1 MRLAKDWLACRE
13 APSHPAEMFVV
24 TEADAAAIR
33 AIFEQHGELSAAIEV
48 RRLFPGITDNVRA
61 RECAR
66 TIAGWK
72 PLPPMPE
79 KRRVVSLRRGDR
91 PA

>member
-1 MRLAKDWLACRE
+1 ML
-13 APSHPAEMFVV
+13 PAMFVV

-33 AIFEQHGELSAAIEV
+33 TAYEQEGELSAAIEL
-48 RRLFPGITDNVRA
+48 RRRFPGITDNAEA

-72 PLPPMPE
+72 PLPAAACQITPL
-79 KRRVVSLRRGDR
+79 RLRRSRSR
-91 PA
+91 PTKP